1 IEVHVAA
8 PDVSPDS
15 EAYYALTRLGIAVHE
30 IPLKRTGMNPFLDF
44 YTLFFMW
51 RLMRRIKPYMVM
63 GYTVKPVIYGSLA
76 AMLAMVPRRFALITG
91 LGFSF
96 IEDQSGRR
104 NILLYVVKFLYRI
117 SLKFCDVIFFQNRD
131 DEALFLKLQII
142 MEESKTC
149 VVNGSGVDLEEF
161 EFVETSMSTTARFIF
176 VGRLLGDNGI
186 REYAKAAKA
195 VKQLYPDV
203 IFDVVGSLDKNPDSI
218 LKSELDLWIN
228 EGFVNYL
235 GYLKD
240 VRPAIRNANVF
251 VLPSY
256 REGTPRSTLEAMSMG
271 RAVITTDAPGCRETV
286 FEGVNGYL

>member
-1 IEVHVAA
+1 MKFLLISNSSSSLLGFRLPLIKSLLDKKIEVHVAA

-117 SLKFCDVIFFQNRD
+117 SLKF
-131 DEALFLKLQII
+131 
-142 MEESKTC
+142 
-149 VVNGSGVDLEEF
+149 
-161 EFVETSMSTTARFIF
+161 
-176 VGRLLGDNGI
+176 
-186 REYAKAAKA
+186 
-195 VKQLYPDV
+195 
-203 IFDVVGSLDKNPDSI
+203 
-218 LKSELDLWIN
+218 
-228 EGFVNYL
+228 
-235 GYLKD
+235 
-240 VRPAIRNANVF
+240 
-251 VLPSY
+251 
-256 REGTPRSTLEAMSMG
+256 
-271 RAVITTDAPGCRETV
+271 
-286 FEGVNGYL
+286 